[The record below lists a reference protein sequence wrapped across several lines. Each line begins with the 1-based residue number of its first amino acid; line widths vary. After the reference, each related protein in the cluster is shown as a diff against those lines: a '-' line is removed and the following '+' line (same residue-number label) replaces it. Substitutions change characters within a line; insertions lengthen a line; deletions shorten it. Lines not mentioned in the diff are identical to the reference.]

1 MKEFS
6 FYIPAEN
13 YTYSFSLPSE
23 MMGGGVFVDPSG
35 LRHPDFSVNRQTA
48 NNIGFSALGNALVG
62 MQAWQEYSEFKKDLG
77 FFVNKIIETRK
88 EVSHESL
95 DYAMLAICKDHISR
109 CGRLLYHDL
118 LGYADLATCVDNA
131 IYQGNMI
138 SYYDFY
144 KHSVYL
150 ILNTY
155 PSKVLFQNSFGGFY
169 SWADV
174 PTED

>member
-48 NNIGFSALGNALVG
+48 NNLGFSALGNALMG
-62 MQAWQEYSEFKKDLG
+62 MQAWQEYEEFKRDLES
-77 FFVNKIIETRK
+77 FVNKIIETHR
-88 EVSHESL
+88 EISHESL
-95 DYAMLAICKDHISR
+95 DYAMLAVCKEHIKR
-109 CGRLLYHDL
+109 CGRLLYNDL
-118 LGYADLATCVDNA
+118 LGYADLATCVDKA
-131 IYQGNMI
+131 IYQGTTN
-138 SYYDFY
+138 SYHDFY

-150 ILNTY
+150 VLNSY
-155 PSKVLFQNSFGGFY
+155 PTKVLFQNAFGGFY

-174 PTED
+174 PSE